1 MNRRLERRISRSRAS
16 SLGPM
21 PDDIMS
27 AARPVGDA
35 TVQRLHAEPPS
46 VIADHQRVEAAPEP
60 VDLDDVAQL
69 DPLESHP
76 GKEYVGVRR
85 RGRLRAVDGV
95 RRRGRLRLG
104 EGVRRRDQSAGGSS
118 CARRHPTPHDGWGR
132 TARLLH
138 PHGAGYTLGMKTAVS
153 IPDPLFERADALA
166 RRLGKTRSQV
176 YREALAEYVV
186 RREPRAVTTALDDL
200 VQALGP
206 DIDPWVTTAARRAL
220 QRSEW

>member
-1 MNRRLERRISRSRAS
+1 
-16 SLGPM
+16 
-21 PDDIMS
+21 
-27 AARPVGDA
+27 
-35 TVQRLHAEPPS
+35 
-46 VIADHQRVEAAPEP
+46 
-60 VDLDDVAQL
+60 
-69 DPLESHP
+69 
-76 GKEYVGVRR
+76 
-85 RGRLRAVDGV
+85 
-95 RRRGRLRLG
+95 
-104 EGVRRRDQSAGGSS
+104 
-118 CARRHPTPHDGWGR
+118 
-132 TARLLH
+132 
-138 PHGAGYTLGMKTAVS
+138 MKTAVS